1 MVYWETFDVL
11 ESLVDVDAKLM
22 LSAIRQ
28 YSQYSALPD
37 FTGNTILSTL
47 WLLIRPKLD
56 ADTERYERI
65 REQRRYAINARWEKK
80 RQIAATDE
88 YGRIRNIPTTS
99 ATSDTTA
106 TPDTEIR
113 EKGIRR
119 EDAREKGLTL
129 TSQPC
134 ASENEEFLFEEKRMA
149 AIRKLE
155 GDLKHGV

>member
-56 ADTERYERI
+56 ADTERYEQI
-65 REQRRYAINARWEKK
+65 REQRRCAINARWEKK

-88 YGRIRNIPTTS
+88 YGRIRNIPT
-99 ATSDTTA
+99 TTA

-134 ASENEEFLFEEKRMA
+134 ASENKEFLFEEKRMA
-149 AIRKLE
+149 AIRKPE

>member
-56 ADTERYERI
+56 ADTERYEQI
-65 REQRRYAINARWEKK
+65 REQRRCAINARWEKK

-99 ATSDTTA
+99 ATSDT
-106 TPDTEIR
+106 EIR

-134 ASENEEFLFEEKRMA
+134 ASENKEFLFEEKRMA
-149 AIRKLE
+149 AIRKPE